1 MPIKKVRSSTTGQKT
16 TYLDTSHLSKE
27 KLPKSLLAKKSKT
40 TGRNAHG
47 HITVRHRGG
56 GVKRFWRKV
65 DFNRIDKLDIPAKVH
80 SLHYDPNRSAYLAL
94 LYYSD
99 GDKRLIIAPRKLEVG
114 DEVVCSEKAKIKPGN
129 RMMLKNIPV
138 GYSIYNLE
146 LKAGCGGQIVR
157 SAGASAKVVSLDG
170 EMAQVELPSREVRYF
185 HKNCYATIGI
195 VGNEDHSLVRIGK
208 AGRKRKMGRRPEVL
222 GKSMNPA
229 DHPHGGGEGHSPI
242 GMKAPK
248 TPWGAVALGKK
259 TRKLK
264 NPSNKFIVKRRKKKK
279 R

>member
-1 MPIKKVRSSTTGQKT
+1 
-16 TYLDTSHLSKE
+16 LSKE